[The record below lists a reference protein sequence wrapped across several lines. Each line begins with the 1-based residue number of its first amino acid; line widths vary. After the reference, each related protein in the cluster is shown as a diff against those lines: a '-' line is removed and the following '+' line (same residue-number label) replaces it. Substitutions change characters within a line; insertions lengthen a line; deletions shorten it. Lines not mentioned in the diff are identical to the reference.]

1 MGLRSGTVARNA
13 EWLTADRFARSAL
26 ARRVVGLRDGGTRSN
41 VAIAETMLRD
51 PLRFATASVEEVAAL
66 AGVSPASVS
75 RFARALGFEGHP
87 GVRAALAAALN
98 EVLNPVEKLR
108 GVVGRR
114 SGGPAGAGME
124 AIAANVEAAV
134 RALRSGPGLAK
145 AVRAVAAARVVYV
158 MGFGLSAHSAGH
170 LALGLQPYCHQV
182 VEVAGYGGTE
192 VAAGRLAAV
201 GDGDVLVA
209 ITVPRY
215 ATDAL
220 RLATFARDRG
230 ARVVAITDAPAA
242 PIARIAEVAL
252 VVPAGHP
259 VLPAS
264 STAIL
269 LAIECLVAGVMTASD
284 DSVSRAEALTSAL
297 QGYLVDDGG
306 R

>member
-1 MGLRSGTVARNA
+1 MARNS
-13 EWLTADRFARSAL
+13 EWLTSDRFARSVL
-26 ARRVVGLRDGGTRSN
+26 ARRVAALRADGTRSST
-41 VAIAETMLRD
+41 AIAETMLRD

-75 RFARALGFEGHP
+75 RFARALGFDGHP

-108 GVVGRR
+108 GAVGR
-114 SGGPAGAGME
+114 SAGGPAGAGIE

-134 RALRSGPGLAK
+134 RGLRSGPELARMVG
-145 AVRAVAAARVVYV
+145 AIVSARVVYV

-170 LALGLQPYCHQV
+170 LALGLQPYCPQV

-201 GDGDVLVA
+201 GEGDVLIVV
-209 ITVPRY
+209 TVPRY
-215 ATDAL
+215 ATDAQH
-220 RLATFARDRG
+220 LAAFARDRG
-230 ARVVAITDAPAA
+230 ARVLAVTDAPTA
-242 PIARIAEVAL
+242 PIARMAEISL

-264 STAIL
+264 STAVL
-269 LAIECLVAGVMTASD
+269 LAIECLVAGVMTARED
-284 DSVSRAEALTSAL
+284 GVARAEALTRAL
-297 QGYLVDDGG
+297 QGYLVDEGG

>member
-1 MGLRSGTVARNA
+1 MTRNG

-26 ARRVVGLRDGGTRSN
+26 ARRIAALRADGTRSN
-41 VAIAETMLRD
+41 GAIAEAMLRD
-51 PLRFATASVEEVAAL
+51 PLRVATASVEEVAVL

-75 RFARALGFEGHP
+75 RFARALGFDGHP
-87 GVRAALAAALN
+87 EVRAALAAALN

-108 GVVGRR
+108 GAVGRP
-114 SGGPAGAGME
+114 SDAPTGIGIT
-124 AIAANVEAAV
+124 AIVANVDAAGRTL
-134 RALRSGPGLAK
+134 RAGPELAK
-145 AVRAVAAARVVYV
+145 AVRALATARVVYV

-170 LALGLQPYCHQV
+170 LVLGLQPYCAQV
-182 VEVAGYGGTE
+182 VEVTGYGGTE

-201 GDGDVLVA
+201 GDGDVLIA

-215 ATDAL
+215 AADAL

-230 ARVVAITDAPAA
+230 ARVVAITDAATA

-284 DSVSRAEALTSAL
+284 DSVARAEALTRAL
-297 QGYLVDDGG
+297 QGYLVDEGG